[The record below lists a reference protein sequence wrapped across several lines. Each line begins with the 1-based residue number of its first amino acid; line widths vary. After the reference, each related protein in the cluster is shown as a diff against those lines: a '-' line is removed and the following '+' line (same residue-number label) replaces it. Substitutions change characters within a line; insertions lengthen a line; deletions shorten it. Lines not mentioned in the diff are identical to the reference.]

1 MTENLIRACL
11 APIGLPIHAEF
22 YEGKDTEYI
31 TFNFADDRPALR
43 ADDTD
48 LISEVTMQVHYFTK
62 SNPQANK
69 RQIRQLLRAGG
80 FTIIS
85 TSQFYEQDTEYYHVV
100 VECWTLEEEENG

>member
-48 LISEVTMQVHYFTK
+48 LISETTMQVHYFTK
-62 SNPQANK
+62 TNPQANK
-69 RQIRQLLRAGG
+69 NEIRRLLRNGG
-80 FTIIS
+80 FTIIN
-85 TSQFYEQDTEYYHVV
+85 TSQLYEDDTGFFHVV
-100 VECWTLEEEENG
+100 VECWIEEEI